1 MIEEPTPPPGSMARQ
16 LIDQVERWR
25 AARIEDQLR
34 ADLRLLEELDRYVR
48 ARNPNDYK
56 GFEKF

>member
-1 MIEEPTPPPGSMARQ
+1 MARQ